1 MSDSTLHPAHPDVE
15 LLADHAEELLT
26 LEQSAE
32 LTAHLASCAE
42 CRETYDA
49 LGELAALLGEEP
61 SPGPMPDDVAARIDA
76 ALAAERASGSQP
88 LAGSPSV
95 ADREAE
101 RDAEREQVPAHATT
115 EAPDAAAAQAAEGSG
130 EGSGAGSAEG
140 DGEEGDGEEGDGAD
154 RARSRRR
161 PAGDRPGDNRPGNRS
176 SRSARMR
183 RVLATLA
190 IFVAAGGIGIAV
202 SRGGDLDSGTTSGA
216 NSRGA
221 TVTAPSPKAAAAP
234 AYAFTQSN
242 LATEVQR
249 LASDSARLHAGHTV
263 GTVPSTSTSPAATPS
278 GPSSTA
284 TASSGVGAL
293 VTPNGGHENAEPSP
307 AQPTAPTCVLAAT
320 KQTQL
325 PAVQGLGSYLDV
337 QVFALLYPDPTDP
350 AHTWDVY
357 LVQNSCAAPLV
368 MLHASVP
375 RG

>member
-15 LLADHAEELLT
+15 VLADHAEELLSA
-26 LEQSAE
+26 EQSAE

-49 LGELAALLGEEP
+49 LSELTALLGEEP

-76 ALAAERASGSQP
+76 ALAAERASEPTPVAESRSVSE
-88 LAGSPSV
+88 SPSV
-95 ADREAE
+95 AVQEQLPARVAAEVSDAGDGSDRE
-101 RDAEREQVPAHATT
+101 DGS
-115 EAPDAAAAQAAEGSG
+115 EASG
-130 EGSGAGSAEG
+130 EAAGEG
-140 DGEEGDGEEGDGAD
+140 VGDGAD
-154 RARSRRR
+154 RVRSKRR
-161 PAGDRPGDNRPGNRS
+161 PAGERPGDNRPGNRS
-176 SRSARMR
+176 SRAVRMR

-202 SRGGDLDSGTTSGA
+202 SRGGDLDSGATSGA
-216 NSRGA
+216 NARSGA
-221 TVTAPSPKAAAAP
+221 SVTSPLPKAAAAA

-249 LASDSARLHAGHTV
+249 LAADSARLHSGRTA

-278 GPSSTA
+278 GTPSAA
-284 TASSGVGAL
+284 TSPSGVGPL
-293 VTPNGGHENAEPSP
+293 VTPDGGRADTLPSP
-307 AQPTAPTCVLAAT
+307 TQPTAPPCVLAAT

-337 QVFALLYPDPTDP
+337 EVFALLYPDPTDP
-350 AHTWDVY
+350 ARTWDVY
-357 LVQNSCAAPLV
+357 LVQNSCSAPLV

>member
-26 LEQSAE
+26 PEQSAE

-49 LGELAALLGEEP
+49 LSELTALLGEEP

-76 ALAAERASGSQP
+76 ALAAERASGSRTV
-88 LAGSPSV
+88 AESPSV

-101 RDAEREQVPAHATT
+101 REAGRVQAPAHVTT
-115 EAPDAAAAQAAEGSG
+115 EAPDAAAAPADEGSG
-130 EGSGAGSAEG
+130 GGSAEG
-140 DGEEGDGEEGDGAD
+140 DDEEESGAD
-154 RARSRRR
+154 RARSKWR

-176 SRSARMR
+176 SRSVRMR

-202 SRGGDLDSGTTSGA
+202 SRGGDLDSGATSGA
-216 NSRGA
+216 NARGGA
-221 TVTAPSPKAAAAP
+221 TVTVPSPKAAAAP

-249 LASDSARLHAGHTV
+249 LASDSARQHAGHTA
-263 GTVPSTSTSPAATPS
+263 GTVPSTSTSPATTPS

-284 TASSGVGAL
+284 TVSSGVGAL
-293 VTPNGGHENAEPSP
+293 VTPNGGHENAEPSQ